1 MEKLINW
8 SEIFFESL
16 KSFGEN
22 IMSYLPNI
30 LGAILLLIL
39 GWLISKL
46 ISFFTNKALKVIKFD
61 SFADKANTSEI
72 LAKFKIK
79 ISPSKIISKFVYWV
93 VLLVFFVTA
102 TETLGWTVVSQ
113 EITLLITYL
122 PNLFAAILIFIV
134 GFYIANFVKKLID
147 GTLSSFE
154 LSSGKLLSEIAF
166 YVIIIIVTLTAIKQ
180 AGVNTDIISSNIT
193 IILGILFLTFAI
205 AFSISSKEVLT
216 NILAGFYSKH
226 NFEVGQYIII
236 DDVKGEILQIDK
248 IHVILKTKKS
258 RIVLPLKKLINEKVE
273 IIDK

>member
-61 SFADKANTSEI
+61 SFADKTNTSEI